1 MEGSKRK
8 LFTVFMAAGVM
19 LHFAATYIYSLHKI
33 EELWPAYLC
42 GVLGALALMAA
53 GAFLAQSKGRSMLM
67 GAVFGM
73 FSIVG
78 LIIFSLM
85 PSSVAASGMREEDL
99 RAPAADYALMKAAH
113 DGDLAA
119 LEARLE
125 AGVPLDGRERSGQSA
140 LHVALADGHGKAALL
155 LLGKGADALA
165 RDKLGNTPLHLAG
178 ELGSWGVCEAL
189 LDAGAEVGAVGNDGW
204 TALHCAAAWN
214 AKGVVE
220 GLVARGAKLSA
231 RNAKGMTPKEQAEFE
246 NHQEVGDLLRH
257 LEQQVATQSIQQD
270 EKDAP

>member
-1 MEGSKRK
+1 
-8 LFTVFMAAGVM
+8 MASGVM

-42 GVLGALALMAA
+42 GALCALVLMAA
-53 GAFLAQSKGRSMLM
+53 GAVLAQSKGRSLFM
-67 GAVFGM
+67 GIMFGA

-78 LIIFSLM
+78 LIILSMM
-85 PSSVAASGMREEDL
+85 PSTAAASGMREEDI

-125 AGVPLDGRERSGQSA
+125 AGVPLEGRERSGQSA
-140 LHVALADGHGKAALL
+140 LHVALADGHGKVAMF

-178 ELGSWGVCEAL
+178 ELGSWRVCEAL
-189 LDAGAEVGAVGNDGW
+189 LDAGADLNALGNDGW

-220 GLVARGAKLSA
+220 GLVARGAKLSVK
-231 RNAKGMTPKEQAEFE
+231 NAKGMTPKEQAEFE
-246 NHQEVGDLLRH
+246 HHQEVADLLRQ
-257 LEQQVATQSIQQD
+257 LERQAAEQSIQGSSSSEEEE
-270 EKDAP
+270 EKGTP

>member
-1 MEGSKRK
+1 MEGSKQK
-8 LFTVFMAAGVM
+8 FFTVAMAAGVM

-42 GVLGALALMAA
+42 GVLGALALMIA
-53 GAFLAQSKGRSMLM
+53 GAVLAQSKGRSMFM
-67 GAVFGM
+67 GVMFGVF
-73 FSIVG
+73 SVVG
-78 LIIFSLM
+78 LIVLSMM
-85 PSSVAASGMREEDL
+85 PSSAAASGMREEDL
-99 RAPAADYALMKAAH
+99 SAPAADYVLMKAAH

-140 LHVALADGHGKAALL
+140 LHVALADGHGKAALFL
-155 LLGKGADALA
+155 LSKGADAQA

-189 LDAGAEVGAVGNDGW
+189 LDAGAEVDAVGNDGW

-220 GLVARGAKLSA
+220 GLVARGASLSA
-231 RNAKGMTPKEQAEFE
+231 KNAKGMTPKEQAEFE

-257 LEQQVATQSIQQD
+257 LEQN